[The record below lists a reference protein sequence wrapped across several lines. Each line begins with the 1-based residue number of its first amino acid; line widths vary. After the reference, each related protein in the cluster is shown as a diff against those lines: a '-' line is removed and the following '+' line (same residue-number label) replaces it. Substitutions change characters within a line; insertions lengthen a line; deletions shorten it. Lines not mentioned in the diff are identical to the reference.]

1 MPQGEKAYTG
11 TNKLEHSSEKLVPQG
26 EKAYAG
32 TNKLERSSEK
42 LVPQGEKAYTG
53 TKMQMHILLGGE
65 AN

>member
-26 EKAYAG
+26 EKAYTG

-42 LVPQGEKAYTG
+42 LVPQGEKAYAS

>member
-11 TNKLEHSSEKLVPQG
+11 TNKHKHSSGKLVPQG
-26 EKAYAG
+26 EKAYA
-32 TNKLERSSEK
+32 
-42 LVPQGEKAYTG
+42 G

>member
-1 MPQGEKAYTG
+1 MWPAQNTG

-42 LVPQGEKAYTG
+42 LVPQGEKA
-53 TKMQMHILLGGE
+53 
-65 AN
+65 

>member
-1 MPQGEKAYTG
+1 MPQGEKAYT
-11 TNKLEHSSEKLVPQG
+11 
-26 EKAYAG
+26 G

-42 LVPQGEKAYTG
+42 LVPQGEKAYAS

>member
-1 MPQGEKAYTG
+1 MLVPQGKKAYTG
-11 TNKLEHSSEKLVPQG
+11 TNKLKH
-26 EKAYAG
+26 
-32 TNKLERSSEK
+32 SSEK

>member
-1 MPQGEKAYTG
+1 M
-11 TNKLEHSSEKLVPQG
+11 PQG

-32 TNKLERSSEK
+32 TNKLKHSSGKLVPQGKKAYTGTNKLKRSSEK